1 MATNIKFDL
10 NHNPEKPTLIL
21 VKKGGDKLGF
31 LQVTEERAT
40 KSLTDAPELSF
51 AMNKYLDGELNYLW
65 DEVRDFRLVWWKE
78 ENTLFELTVQV
89 NEADDTVKSVD
100 CTGLAQAEL
109 SQINVYGTHI
119 NNEDDPNWEG
129 LTSNDEKEVASSVL
143 YKPDNTKLSILHRVI
158 EKAPH
163 YSIVH
168 VDETIANVQRTFD
181 FDGESILDVFDD
193 IEKEIGCLITV
204 KVEYNSN
211 GELARNIYVYDLQ
224 DYCNDCHTR
233 TDNLSGVCPKCGST
247 NITKGYGEDTTIFIT
262 ADELGE
268 KIGYSSNA
276 DQVKNCFRLEAGDD
290 DMTAAVRNCNPNGTD
305 YIWHLSSIMRED
317 MSDALRNRLSSYDT
331 LYNQYQTTQS
341 ISLNSSIVNAYNT
354 VINKYKIY
362 NSDLKTITNPVIGY
376 PALMEAYYD
385 VLDAGFFI
393 EESMMPTVEHATET
407 ASQQAGLLTV
417 ANISPVGVN
426 IQLSSVTTDTAN
438 SNVLDMA
445 KAICNSTK
453 FKITVN
459 SGSYNASTHKWTGNF
474 NIVNYSDEE
483 DTATSSS
490 ITVTITDDYVTFI
503 KRKIDKVLNKE
514 KPEDFSVTGLY
525 SLDTSLATFK
535 NLIKQYGLTPLKSIY
550 DCGMKACNILVEQ
563 GVANNGQSH
572 GSGTSDPYTQ
582 IYIPYKNKVDAVAQ
596 EIEIRRED
604 LDKVI
609 GKRDDNG
616 NITSDGMQTVIEKA
630 RKNIQDNLDLETYL
644 GSTLWKEFCSFRRD
658 DEYSNNNY
666 ISDGL
671 NNAEMF
677 DNALK
682 FVETASNEL
691 YKSAELQHSIT
702 STLRNLLYNEKF
714 EPLLD
719 YFEVGNWLRIKVDDN
734 IFKLRLLEYDID
746 FDSFDN
752 ISVKFSDVTKIKD
765 GISDVQDILN
775 KSSSMA
781 SSYNSVKRQ
790 AEKGNLTNK
799 IVDTWFEDGLSATNT
814 RIIGGADNQTQTWDD
829 KGMLFRR
836 YDSVT
841 DSYDPTQIKIINST
855 LAVTDDNWQTVKTA
869 VGQFYYVDPADGNT
883 KMGYGINGEVVIG
896 KLILGQQLG
905 IYNSGNTLKFDR
917 NGLSVENST
926 NRVLIDPSDSQ
937 LFKVQKK
944 NGNNWN
950 NVIWMDNSGNANFN
964 GVITAT
970 SGSIGGWTI
979 NSTQLLYQDAVTPG
993 TASTQYQVYVR
1004 AGTGTTHA
1012 FGVQHRAYDGTSY
1025 EATWTNDFVV
1035 RHDGYMYANNAH
1047 IKGEVT
1053 ATSGKIGEFTLSNGT
1068 LSHTSGDYTITLR
1081 NVQTGHPEYGVFY
1094 ITDSSA
1100 TDQNPFRI
1108 NGDGSI
1114 KATKGTIGGWAIT
1127 ATSLKGEHSNKGTG
1141 FQIPSSGTWAIAV
1154 GYDTTTPASGWS
1166 TAPFRVNHSGQMWAT
1181 DAHITGTITGS
1192 AGEFTQ
1198 SFKTNIEYTP
1208 KQEDGTDLPAR
1219 IGFLEVI
1226 GGKLGLGNNG
1236 IHMGVN
1242 LKSGGS
1248 RRAYVYISD
1257 WIDIYSYGS
1266 MAIQSSGSIDL
1277 TVGSGSRIYLQGTTD
1292 VTGSVLASSA
1302 FGSGGKTAWND
1313 TENSGTWITSNGAIH
1328 MTQDGTHGGTI
1339 GFHYNFSANATSS
1352 LVETASGH
1360 VKLTGELEVSEEI
1373 TSKTYN
1379 GYSRIPVGSQSDD
1392 GQRVGMIRYTSSN
1405 GGGIAC
1411 QNGTAGSSY
1420 AWRNFSVSSSDIRLK
1435 KNVEDCE
1442 VDDALS
1448 VINQI
1453 QMHSFDWLHTEEHQR
1468 IGFIADEL
1476 EQIDPKLSMGGGTER
1491 DGTINYKS
1499 VDTFYLLGYLTKGIQ
1514 ELSEKVSI
1522 LERDN
1527 NSLRREVKKLAKE

>member
-21 VKKGGDKLGF
+21 VKKSGDKLGL

-65 DEVRDFRLVWWKE
+65 DEVRDFRLVLWKE

-89 NEADDTVKSVD
+89 NEADDTVKSID

-129 LTSNDEKEVASSVL
+129 LTSKDEKEVASSVL

-204 KVEYNSN
+204 KVEYDSN
-211 GELARNIYVYDLQ
+211 GELARNIYAYDLQ

-247 NITKGYGEDTTIFIT
+247 NIIKGYGEDTTIFIT

-354 VINKYKIY
+354 VINKYKTY
-362 NSDLKTITNPVIGY
+362 NSDLKTITNPIIGY

-407 ASQQAGLLTV
+407 ASQQASLLTV

-426 IQLSSVTTDTAN
+426 IQLSSVTADTAN

-596 EIEIRRED
+596 EIETRRED

-609 GKRDDNG
+609 GKRDDNN

-799 IVDTWFEDGLSATNT
+799 IVDTWFEDGLNTTNT

-841 DSYDPTQIKIINST
+841 DSYDPTQMKIINST

-869 VGQFYYVDPADGNT
+869 VGQFYYIDPADGVT
-883 KMGYGINGEVVIG
+883 KSGYGINGEVVIG

-917 NGLSVENST
+917 NGLSVENNT
-926 NRVLIDPSDSQ
+926 NRALIDPSNSL
-937 LFKVQKK
+937 LFRIQK
-944 NGNNWN
+944 NTSATSTPSWQ
-950 NVIWMDNSGNANFN
+950 NVIWMNESGDANFE
-964 GVITAT
+964 GYITANKG
-970 SGSIGGWTI
+970 GSVGGWTI
-979 NSTQLLYQDAVTPG
+979 TP
-993 TASTQYQVYVR
+993 
-1004 AGTGTTHA
+1004 
-1012 FGVQHRAYDGTSY
+1012 
-1025 EATWTNDFVV
+1025 
-1035 RHDGYMYANNAH
+1035 
-1047 IKGEVT
+1047 
-1053 ATSGKIGEFTLSNGT
+1053 
-1068 LSHTSGDYTITLR
+1068 
-1081 NVQTGHPEYGVFY
+1081 
-1094 ITDSSA
+1094 
-1100 TDQNPFRI
+1100 
-1108 NGDGSI
+1108 
-1114 KATKGTIGGWAIT
+1114 
-1127 ATSLKGEHSNKGTG
+1127 TSLKGEHGSKGTG

-1166 TAPFRVNHSGQMWAT
+1166 TAAFRVNHSGQMWAT
-1181 DAHITGTITGS
+1181 DAHITGEVTATSGKIGNFTLNNGTLSNTVGNYTITLRNVQTGHP
-1192 AGEFTQ
+1192 
-1198 SFKTNIEYTP
+1198 EY
-1208 KQEDGTDLPAR
+1208 GVFYITDS
-1219 IGFLEVI
+1219 
-1226 GGKLGLGNNG
+1226 
-1236 IHMGVN
+1236 
-1242 LKSGGS
+1242 SGGS
-1248 RRAYVYISD
+1248 NSYPFRVDGNGKMTATNAVIRGEIKSIGQSFDAEISD
-1257 WIDIYSYGS
+1257 GVIATEDKNGNWMAYMSGANVFIRDTQYTGS
-1266 MAIQSSGSIDL
+1266 QI
-1277 TVGSGSRIYLQGTTD
+1277 TYNGSGTAPRFGIRNFSGLD
-1292 VTGSVLASSA
+1292 VTGSIFGSSA
-1302 FGSGGKTAWND
+1302 LGTGGKTAWND
-1313 TENSGTWITSNGAIH
+1313 TSHAGTWITSAGAIH
-1328 MTQDGTHGGTI
+1328 MTQDATHGGTI
-1339 GFHYNFSANATSS
+1339 GFHYNFSANSTSS

-1360 VKLTGELEVSEEI
+1360 IKLTGELEVSEEI

-1392 GQRVGMIRYTSSN
+1392 GQRVGMIRCTSTSQA
-1405 GGGIAC
+1405 GIAS

-1442 VDDALS
+1442 IDDALS

-1453 QMHSFDWLHTEEHQR
+1453 RLHSFDWLHTDEHQC

-1476 EQIDPKLSMGGGTER
+1476 EEIDPKLAIGGGKEK

-1514 ELSEKVSI
+1514 ELSEKVSS
-1522 LERDN
+1522 LEHDN
-1527 NSLRREVKKLAKE
+1527 NNLREKVARLMKE

>member
-129 LTSNDEKEVASSVL
+129 LTSNDEEEVASSVL

-204 KVEYNSN
+204 KVEYDSN
-211 GELARNIYVYDLQ
+211 GELARNIYAYDLQ

-354 VINKYKIY
+354 VINKYKTY

-407 ASQQAGLLTV
+407 ASQQASLLTV

-459 SGSYNASTHKWTGNF
+459 SGNYNASTHKWTGNF

-596 EIEIRRED
+596 EIETRRED

-609 GKRDDNG
+609 GKRDDNN

-752 ISVKFSDVTKIKD
+752 IFVKFSDVTKIKD

-799 IVDTWFEDGLSATNT
+799 IVDTWFEDGLNATNT

-841 DSYDPTQIKIINST
+841 DSYDPTQMKIINST

-869 VGQFYYVDPADGNT
+869 VGQFYYIDPADGNT

-944 NGNNWN
+944 NGNNWDN
-950 NVIWMDNSGNANFN
+950 AIWMDNSGNANF
-964 GVITAT
+964 
-970 SGSIGGWTI
+970 SGAI
-979 NSTQLLYQDAVTPG
+979 QA
-993 TASTQYQVYVR
+993 
-1004 AGTGTTHA
+1004 
-1012 FGVQHRAYDGTSY
+1012 
-1025 EATWTNDFVV
+1025 
-1035 RHDGYMYANNAH
+1035 
-1047 IKGEVT
+1047 K
-1053 ATSGKIGEFTLSNGT
+1053 SGKIGNMNITSTANNGT
-1068 LSHTSGDYTITLR
+1068 TAQGGHFYQNSVYAHTVDNDNNYEYEVGFKGDVSPGYLAYYVGRI
-1081 NVQTGHPEYGVFY
+1081 P
-1094 ITDSSA
+1094 
-1100 TDQNPFRI
+1100 I
-1108 NGDGSI
+1108 NGAWVNDDAHREWMFYVNHAGKLYAQNAEIVGKVVSSSGKVGNWNIGSSSTVLAQKGSLYYGTFGSSGSI
-1114 KATKGTIGGWAIT
+1114 Y
-1127 ATSLKGEHSNKGTG
+1127 L
-1141 FQIPSSGTWAIAV
+1141 IPSG
-1154 GYDTTTPASGWS
+1154 S
-1166 TAPFRVNHSGQMWAT
+1166 TASTTIAGRAGTDWVMTAGANFGVSKSGGLYAA

-1192 AGEFTQ
+1192 SGQFTKG
-1198 SFKTNIEYTP
+1198 FETNIEYIP
-1208 KQEDGTDLPAR
+1208 KENDIALPAR
-1219 IGFLEVI
+1219 KGYFKVV
-1226 GGKLGLGNNG
+1226 GGQNGLGNNG
-1236 IHMGVN
+1236 IKMGTR
-1242 LKSGGS
+1242 LKSNNS
-1248 RRAYVYISD
+1248 IISYVDIGD

-1266 MAIQSSGSIDL
+1266 MGIGSGGAISINI
-1277 TVGSGSRIYLQGTTD
+1277 GSGSKFYVNGET
-1292 VTGSVLASSA
+1292 SC
-1302 FGSGGKTAWND
+1302 SGALGVGGRTAWND
-1313 TENSGTWITSNGAIH
+1313 TEDSGAYLTSSGQIHLAAGASS
-1328 MTQDGTHGGTI
+1328 GGLI
-1339 GFHYNFSANATSS
+1339 GFHYNYSASSTSHISESSSGVITISPALKVAQLIDDVTCTGTITAT
-1352 LVETASGH
+1352 VASGH
-1360 VKLTGELEVSEEI
+1360 TNRTLI
-1373 TSKTYN
+1373 
-1379 GYSRIPVGSQSDD
+1379 GSQTDD
-1392 GQRVGMIRYTSSN
+1392 GQRVGMIRYTSSD

-1420 AWRNFSVSSSDIRLK
+1420 AWRNWSVSASDIRLK
-1435 KNVEDCE
+1435 EDIKDCE
-1442 VDDALS
+1442 INNALD
-1448 VINQI
+1448 VINRI
-1453 QMHSFDWLHTEEHQR
+1453 KMRSFNWIDSGEHQK

-1476 EQIDPKLSMGGGTER
+1476 EKIDSKLSMGGGVED
-1491 DGTINYKS
+1491 DGIINYKS
-1499 VDTFYLLGYLTKGIQ
+1499 VDTFYLLGYLTKAVQ
-1514 ELSEKVSI
+1514 ELSKKVSI
-1522 LERDN
+1522 LEH
-1527 NSLRREVKKLAKE
+1527 NS